1 MFKKKSLFSIVV
13 LFLLS
18 LVIAACS
25 GDDDAASSNVEDNNE
40 DENASTGESYTIR
53 FGHHDAEV
61 SYEENPYHAYAD
73 TFKKE
78 VEEMSDGRITVDIYP
93 NSQLGDLRSMVEQ
106 ASNGEIEIVGG
117 ADVGLLSAYT
127 NVVEI
132 LSVPFAFED
141 EKVASDLLDGKL
153 GEKLTE
159 EISEKSN
166 LQMISYLPTAL
177 RHFSNSKHEI
187 RTPEDMK
194 GLKMRTQEIP
204 IHQEMMKALG
214 AVPIAIPFEE
224 VYSAL
229 QTGVA
234 EGQEN
239 APYTMTTMNLHEVQD
254 YYTLNGHLVNIA
266 TIMINQDFFD
276 QLSDEDKDI
285 IMQAGETAKTVMIDI
300 IAEKNEKD
308 LKMFEESGMTI
319 TELTPEEREAFR
331 DVTLE
336 PVLDI
341 LREKVDEEW
350 IELLL
355 EEADIN

>member
-1 MFKKKSLFSIVV
+1 MFRKKSLF
-13 LFLLS
+13 LLTI
-18 LVIAACS
+18 LAIFTLLIAACS
-25 GDDDAASSNVEDNNE
+25 SDDSATNESASVEE
-40 DENASTGESYTIR
+40 DSEGESFTIR

-73 TFKKE
+73 TFKQQ
-78 VEEMSDGRITVDIYP
+78 VEEKSDGRITVDLYP

-106 ASNGEIEIVGG
+106 SSNGELDIVGG
-117 ADVGLLSAYT
+117 ADIGLLSAYT
-127 NVVEI
+127 DVVEI

-141 EKVASDLLDGKL
+141 ETVASDILDGKL
-153 GEKLTE
+153 GEELTE
-159 EISEKSN
+159 EITEKSN
-166 LQMISYLPTAL
+166 LQIISYLPTAL

-187 RTPEDMK
+187 RSPEDMK

-214 AVPIAIPFEE
+214 AVPVAVPFEE
-224 VYSAL
+224 AYSAL

-266 TIMINQDFFD
+266 TIMMNQDFYD
-276 QLSDEDKDI
+276 DLSDEDKDL
-285 IMQAGETAKTVMIDI
+285 IMEAGEVAKQTMIDV
-300 IAEKNEKD
+300 IAEKNEED
-308 LKMFEESGMTI
+308 LEMFEENGMTI
-319 TELTPEEREAFR
+319 TELTDEEKEAFR
-331 DVTLE
+331 DATLE

-355 EEADIN
+355 EEAEIN